1 MSNQSWSARDFTR
14 DLGKPLFLV
23 NPQIT
28 GSLLY
33 IRAHHARA
41 VGWPNTPCQEDYLK
55 SPEFAVSKHRKNTNI
70 RTSDKNI
77 MLNYATEDKTGP
89 ILRDDTGPG
98 GSSCV
103 VMATGGLDGPVL
115 RDDTGPGGSSC
126 VVMANGGINGP
137 VLRDDTGPG
146 GSSCTS
152 PSSPL
157 TPFHPFPDYGCL
169 WTGAD
174 LDRHYYVNYYNTT
187 TIHEIWREQPCAR
200 NDVLEFSL
208 CGGAWGWGRM
218 EWIVRFDG
226 HCNEAGFTNY

>member
-14 DLGKPLFLV
+14 ELGKPLFLV

-41 VGWPNTPCQEDYLK
+41 VGCPCTACQEDYLK
-55 SPEFAVSKHRKNTNI
+55 SPEVAVLKHRKNTNI

-126 VVMANGGINGP
+126 VVMANGGLNGP
-137 VLRDDTGPG
+137 VL
-146 GSSCTS
+146 
-152 PSSPL
+152 
-157 TPFHPFPDYGCL
+157 
-169 WTGAD
+169 
-174 LDRHYYVNYYNTT
+174 
-187 TIHEIWREQPCAR
+187 
-200 NDVLEFSL
+200 
-208 CGGAWGWGRM
+208 
-218 EWIVRFDG
+218 
-226 HCNEAGFTNY
+226 